1 MNFGRV
7 HRSASLPSNR
17 KRLSCSAICKMTL
30 LACFAVVSRR
40 QLFPSSTTKRN
51 VSFMVARA
59 FSSSIRTH
67 RHIRYDTNFS
77 PQRQQAAAF
86 ALNGKTFCPSF
97 VASSTCSSS
106 TLSSITTLRATTL
119 SSADDKT
126 SALQAAMETTHPS
139 FEVLQKDVVDEY
151 GAYCTLYRHKRSG
164 AELLSVANEDD
175 NKVFG
180 ITFRTPPS
188 DSTGVPH
195 ILEHSVL
202 CGSRKYKTKDPFV
215 QLLQGSLQT
224 FLNAFTYPDR
234 TCYVV
239 ASQNTK
245 DFYNL
250 INVYTDAVFYPRAV
264 SDPNVHAQEGWHYEL
279 ENPEDELTYK
289 GVVYNEMKG
298 VYSSPDSLLT
308 RECQRSL
315 FPDTTYG
322 VDSGGDPRVIP
333 NLSFEQFR
341 EFHQK
346 FYHPAN
352 SRIYFAGDDDVIKRL
367 EIMDEY
373 LNDFEDNHSRSE
385 SMIQWQ
391 QKKFTEPKHEKH
403 PYPVSANGTDGEAP
417 PSTHMMCVNW
427 LLNDKPLTSKEE
439 IVITILDH
447 LLMGTSSS
455 TLRKALIESNLGEAI
470 TGGGLS
476 DELLQATFSVGLK
489 GVKGS
494 DKVKEVEQLI
504 YSTLERVAN
513 EGFTDDAIAASMNT
527 IEFQLRE
534 FNTGSFPKG
543 LAFMLGSMS
552 KWLYDNSPTEA
563 LKFEEPLA
571 DLKKDIAANGS
582 QVFKDAI
589 NTFLLQNTH
598 RSIVE
603 MLPSETFE
611 EELLKEE
618 KQRLASVKANL
629 KQEEILKIIE
639 STSMLKEL
647 QAAEDLPEAMATI
660 PKLHLGDLK
669 REVTEYPIEVISP
682 SENDFGVTIVKHEL
696 VSTSGIA
703 YVDFGVDLSL
713 LDLETEVPL
722 LPLFSKLMK
731 EAGAGEY
738 DDVALSR
745 RIGTYTGGID
755 LSLLSSVLHPEGV
768 DQSECLSGDHMMTKL
783 FFRGKATSDKTG
795 ELFSIMKLMLTEPRL
810 DSQSK
815 ALEMLRESKA
825 RLEANIVGAGH
836 QYVNTRLRSRY
847 DPAGYIQEK
856 MGGISYLN
864 TVKQLLQQAEE
875 DWPTL
880 LKRLETIRVKILD
893 ESTCRNGIVLNLTGD
908 EHVFSAIDPYIKS
921 FLMDLP
927 GAAKGKQLQNF
938 YMDVHPW
945 IAQAKEH
952 MKSQQVIDEGFVVPT
967 QVSYVG
973 KAGKLYEVGEKISGS
988 SAVVSRYLKTGYL
1001 WDYVRVIGGAYGGF
1015 CTFSPDVGYF
1025 SYLSYRDP
1033 NLSKT
1038 IDVYDNASSELI
1050 KSAEDLAQNPEALET
1065 AIIGAVG
1072 DMDSALGP
1080 DQKGWISLQRW
1091 LSGETPEQRQKWR
1104 DEVLATTA
1112 EDFKEF
1118 AQRLE
1123 AMKQCSTAA
1132 VVSSKSA
1139 FETASKEGKQMKLVE
1154 VL

>member
-1 MNFGRV
+1 
-7 HRSASLPSNR
+7 
-17 KRLSCSAICKMTL
+17 
-30 LACFAVVSRR
+30 
-40 QLFPSSTTKRN
+40 
-51 VSFMVARA
+51 
-59 FSSSIRTH
+59 
-67 RHIRYDTNFS
+67 
-77 PQRQQAAAF
+77 
-86 ALNGKTFCPSF
+86 
-97 VASSTCSSS
+97 
-106 TLSSITTLRATTL
+106 
-119 SSADDKT
+119 
-126 SALQAAMETTHPS
+126 METTHPA
-139 FEVLQKDVVDEY
+139 FDVLQKDIVTEY

-202 CGSRKYKTKDPFV
+202 CGSRKYTTKDPFV

-250 INVYTDAVFYPRAV
+250 INVYTDAVFHPRAV

-279 ENPEDELTYK
+279 EKPEDELTYK

-333 NLSFEQFR
+333 ELSFEQFR
-341 EFHQK
+341 DFHQK

-352 SRIYFAGDDDVIKRL
+352 SRIYFSGDDDVAKRL

-373 LNDFEDNHSRSE
+373 LNEFEDNHSRPE
-385 SMIQWQ
+385 SVIPWQ
-391 QKKFTEPKHEKH
+391 SKWFTEPKYEKH
-403 PYPVSANGTDGEAP
+403 PYPVSANEGEGEAP

-427 LLNDKPLTSKEE
+427 LMNDKPLSSKDE

-455 TLRKALIESNLGEAI
+455 ILRKTLMESNLGSAI

-476 DELLQATFSVGLK
+476 DELLQATFSIGLK

-494 DKVKEVEQLI
+494 EDVKKVEELV
-504 YSTLERVAN
+504 YATLEKVAK

-571 DLKKDIAANGS
+571 ELKRDIEANGS
-582 QVFKDAI
+582 KVFQDAVE
-589 NTFLLQNTH
+589 TFLLKNTH
-598 RSIVE
+598 RTIIE
-603 MLPSETFE
+603 MLPSKTLE

-618 KQRLASVKANL
+618 KERLAAVKASL
-629 KQEEILKIIE
+629 KEEELTNIIK
-639 STSMLKEL
+639 STSVLKEL
-647 QAAEDLPEAMATI
+647 QAAEDAPEAMATI
-660 PKLHLGDLK
+660 PKLTLGDLK
-669 REVTEYPIEVISP
+669 REVTEYPIEVIKP
-682 SENDFGVTIVKHEL
+682 SENSAGVTVVKHEL

-703 YVDFGVDLSL
+703 YVDVGFDLSS

-722 LPLFSKLMK
+722 LPLFSKLMR

-755 LSLLSSVLHPEGV
+755 LSLLSNILHPEGA
-768 DQSECLSGDHMMTKL
+768 DQSECLDGEHMMTKL
-783 FFRGKATSDKTG
+783 FFRGKATSDKVD
-795 ELFSIMKLMLTEPRL
+795 ELLSIMKLMLTEPRL
-810 DSQSK
+810 DSKSK

-825 RLEANIVGAGH
+825 RLESNIVGAGH
-836 QYVNTRLRSRY
+836 QYANTRLRSRY
-847 DPAGYIQEK
+847 DAAGYINEQ
-856 MGGISYLN
+856 MGGITYLS
-864 TVKQLLQQAEE
+864 TVKTLLKQAEE

-880 LKRLETIRVKILD
+880 LKRLETIRNKLINQ
-893 ESTCRNGIVLNLTGD
+893 STCRNGAILNLTGD
-908 EHVFSAIDPYIKS
+908 ENVFAAIQPAVDK
-921 FLMDLP
+921 FLEEMPGDTNGEQLP
-927 GAAKGKQLQNF
+927 NF
-938 YMDVHPW
+938 YKEVHPW
-945 IAQAKEH
+945 ITQAKEA
-952 MKSQQVIDEGFVVPT
+952 MKSLPVEDEGFVVPT

-973 KAGKLYEVGEKISGS
+973 KGGKLYEVGEKISGS
-988 SAVVSRYLKTGYL
+988 SSVVSRFLKTGYL
-1001 WDYVRVIGGAYGGF
+1001 WDYVRVMGGAYGGF
-1015 CTFSPDVGYF
+1015 CTFAPDVGFF

-1033 NLSKT
+1033 NLAKT
-1038 IDVYDNASSELI
+1038 LDVYDNTAKELI
-1050 KSAEDLAQNPEALET
+1050 KSAEELAKNPEALET

-1072 DMDSALGP
+1072 DMDNALGP
-1080 DQKGWISLQRW
+1080 DQKGWVSLQRW
-1091 LSGETPEQRQKWR
+1091 IGGETPEQRQKWR
-1104 DEVLATTA
+1104 DEVLATKA
-1112 EDFKEF
+1112 EDFVQF
-1118 AQRLE
+1118 AERLE
-1123 AMKQCSTAA
+1123 KLKEKAS
-1132 VVSSKSA
+1132 VSVISSKSA
-1139 FETASKEGKQMKLVE
+1139 FETAAKDGKTMKLVD